1 MEDVLDVYHRPY
13 DPARPV
19 VTMDETSKQ
28 LTKHA
33 RTPLPVAPGRA
44 QCIDHEYIRNGTA
57 NIFMV
62 FEPLAG
68 RREVKVTE
76 RHTRSD
82 WAVLMREVVD
92 SHYPQAETIVLVCDN
107 LNTHNKASLYE
118 TFHPEEAKRIG
129 DKLEIHYTPKH
140 GSWPTDFSPHV
151 AECELSHLSR
161 QCLNRRIPDME
172 TLKKEIQS
180 WNTDR
185 NNRAQPM
192 NWQFTLEKARIK
204 LKRLYPSYQT

>member
-1 MEDVLDVYHRPY
+1 MDVYHRPY

-68 RREVKVTE
+68 RREVKVTK

-82 WAVLMREVVD
+82 WAVLMREVID

-118 TFHPEEAKRIG
+118 TFHPEEAKRIS

-140 GSWPTDFSPHV
+140 GSWLNI
-151 AECELSHLSR
+151 AEIELSLLTR
-161 QCLNRRIPDME
+161 QCLRRRIPDIE
-172 TLKKEIQS
+172 TLQQQAQAWYEK
-180 WNTDR
+180 R
-185 NNRAQPM
+185 NVKQ
-192 NWQFTLEKARIK
+192 K
-204 LKRLYPSYQT
+204 